1 MIALKY
7 RRQANLSIDFGA
19 VAALS
24 AVTALSLSL
33 VGLSQLTSIKT
44 SIGDSGKSHPMLV
57 SKFSGVLFG
66 TMVTHSLA
74 TPGLPCLLVEDC
86 TYAITRESG
95 GLPFKEFYIPFNML
109 K

>member
-7 RRQANLSIDFGA
+7 RRQANLSILGLLW
-19 VAALS
+19 LS
-24 AVTALSLSL
+24 LLRLSLSL

-95 GLPFKEFYIPFNML
+95 DLPFKEFYIPFNML

>member
-1 MIALKY
+1 MILSYWAFGESRDSLKVSKSCQIF
-7 RRQANLSIDFGA
+7 RLIW
-19 VAALS
+19 
-24 AVTALSLSL
+24 
-33 VGLSQLTSIKT
+33 GLSQLSSIKT

-66 TMVTHSLA
+66 TMVTHSVA

-95 GLPFKEFYIPFNML
+95 GLPFKEFYIHFNML

>member
-1 MIALKY
+1 MILSYWAFGESRDSLESIEESP
-7 RRQANLSIDFGA
+7 NLSI
-19 VAALS
+19 L
-24 AVTALSLSL
+24 
-33 VGLSQLTSIKT
+33 GLSQLSSLKT

-66 TMVTHSLA
+66 TMVTHSVA
-74 TPGLPCLLVEDC
+74 TPGLPCLLAEDC

-95 GLPFKEFYIPFNML
+95 GLPFKEFYIHFNML

>member
-1 MIALKY
+1 MIALKV
-7 RRQANLSIDFGA
+7 SKSGKSFDFCLGYQSSLK
-19 VAALS
+19 ALS
-24 AVTALSLSL
+24 V
-33 VGLSQLTSIKT
+33 VGLSQLATLKT

-66 TMVTHSLA
+66 TMVTHSVA

-95 GLPFKEFYIPFNML
+95 DLPFKEFYIPFNML